1 MKKDCK
7 LTFFENF
14 NDLNNWNFNIGSG
27 LKNLW
32 GGIMRKSFILKKM
45 IIFI

>member
-32 GGIMRKSFILKKM
+32 GES
-45 IIFI
+45 